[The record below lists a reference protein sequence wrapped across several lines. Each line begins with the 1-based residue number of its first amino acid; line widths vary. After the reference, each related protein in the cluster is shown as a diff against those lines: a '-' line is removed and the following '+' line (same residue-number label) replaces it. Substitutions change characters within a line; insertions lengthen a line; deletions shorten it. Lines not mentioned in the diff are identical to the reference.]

1 MSHPLT
7 EQELAVKV
15 PTDAA
20 DASAFAVFF
29 ARKDRL
35 MMLSMATGLAS
46 CIVSCISLFLV
57 LKSMNKDVQFVVM
70 DRNGGIFVEN
80 GKSFD
85 QAKELHVEQAL
96 LATTSLL
103 LRSPND
109 FDLPELLRAMYLP
122 QALNQAVSLKGV
134 EASEFLLK
142 QIQQQ
147 PSVTQ
152 IEALETRPNLVRI
165 QVIGRVVRKGVFRDQ
180 SFTEVLPFILDL
192 VLKNN
197 TDLLRNRRQPT
208 LVSEFSLR
216 YEDKR

>member
-1 MSHPLT
+1 
-7 EQELAVKV
+7 
-15 PTDAA
+15 
-20 DASAFAVFF
+20 
-29 ARKDRL
+29 

-57 LKSMNKDVQFVVM
+57 LKAMNKDVQFVVM
-70 DRNGGIFVEN
+70 DQNGGIFVEN

-134 EASEFLLK
+134 ETSEFLLK
-142 QIQQQ
+142 QIHQQ

-165 QVIGRVVRKGVFRDQ
+165 QVSGQVVRNGVFRDQ

-192 VLKNN
+192 VLKHN

-216 YEDKR
+216 YEAKR

>member
-1 MSHPLT
+1 MSHPLPD
-7 EQELAVKV
+7 QDLAIKA

-20 DASAFAVFF
+20 EVSAFAVFF
-29 ARKDRL
+29 ARKERL

-57 LKSMNKDVQFVVM
+57 LKAMNKDVQFVVM
-70 DRNGGIFVEN
+70 DHNGGIFVEN

-96 LATTSLL
+96 LATTALL

-122 QALNQAVSLKGV
+122 QALNQSVSLKGI

-142 QIQQQ
+142 QIHQQ

-165 QVIGRVVRKGVFRDQ
+165 QVSGQVVRKGVFRDQ

-192 VLKNN
+192 VLKHN

-208 LVSEFSLR
+208 LVSEFSLK
-216 YEDKR
+216 YEAKR